1 MEYCAPILRGDIYDC
16 ENSLEGGLAM
26 HIKIARFDAHC
37 SPTHATV
44 DVDIPEGLTLLQALL
59 HIKATAD
66 PTLTFK
72 AGCRSGICGI
82 CGVRVNGKEEL
93 ACACK
98 PNEGD
103 LVEPLQYHRVMRDLA
118 VEKKSIEETLCNA
131 TAWLHHSRQTTISVE
146 EEKRT
151 EVQSDCMLCALCYS
165 ACPVFAVNE
174 NFLGPFALTRV
185 YRYTADPR
193 EEDIKSAIDAIQS
206 NGVWDCTLCGACT
219 AVCPQGIDP
228 KMDITQL
235 RSTSAQFGYGDPN
248 FMTMNFGF

>member
-1 MEYCAPILRGDIYDC
+1 MD
-16 ENSLEGGLAM
+16 
-26 HIKIARFDAHC
+26 IKIARFDAHR
-37 SPTHATV
+37 SPANAVITE
-44 DVDIPEGLTLLQALL
+44 DIPEGLTLLQALL
-59 HIKATAD
+59 HIKANTD

-93 ACACK
+93 ACAYK

-103 LVEPLQYHRVMRDLA
+103 LVEPLQYHKVLRDLA
-118 VEKKSIEETLCNA
+118 VEKKSINETLSSA
-131 TAWLHHSRQTTISVE
+131 AAWLHKPKETTISIE

-151 EVQSDCMLCALCYS
+151 ELQSDCMLCALCYS

-174 NFLGPFALTRV
+174 KFLGPFALTRV

-193 EEDIKSAIDAIQS
+193 ETDIKSTIDAVQT

-235 RSTSAQFGYGDPN
+235 RAASTQFGYSDPN
-248 FMTMNFGF
+248 FVTMNFGF